1 MTWPYCLNIKLC
13 FWEIQQQYCRE
24 NTRTGQFSSMNK
36 YKKVLSFNDN
46 TTKEQSRV
54 SSNIKKVFPDMIA
67 LQKQL
72 KVSANINKFFL
83 GLIASQEHLKV
94 SPNIKK
100 MFFPGLI
107 RPRKSWHSR
116 LFRMLTLWWEERPRP
131 MNQSITVVSD
141 ITQLWKEYISKAI
154 TGLICWL
161 PVYLM
166 GTTGH
171 HCKIVQDSAR

>member
-1 MTWPYCLNIKLC
+1 
-13 FWEIQQQYCRE
+13 
-24 NTRTGQFSSMNK
+24 MNK

-72 KVSANINKFFL
+72 KVSANINKFFP
-83 GLIASQEHLKV
+83 GLIATQEHLKV

-116 LFRMLTLWWEERPRP
+116 LFRMLTL
-131 MNQSITVVSD
+131 
-141 ITQLWKEYISKAI
+141 
-154 TGLICWL
+154 
-161 PVYLM
+161 
-166 GTTGH
+166 
-171 HCKIVQDSAR
+171 